1 MQRNSALFIFIGL
14 LFAAIGVYVGVQKLA
29 PDPAPASA
37 VERLLAQT
45 LPDAHGQPQTLSVWR
60 GKPLIVNFWATW
72 CAPCVQEMPELSA
85 LQTEIAP
92 RGIQLLGIGID
103 SAENIAAFAAKYRIN
118 YPLFVAGV
126 SATELARAFG
136 NQAGG
141 LPYTVLIG
149 RDGQV
154 KKTYLGRL
162 KIDELRADL
171 SLM

>member
-1 MQRNSALFIFIGL
+1 MKRNSAFFIFIGL
-14 LFAAIGVYVGVQKLA
+14 LFAAIGMYFGAQRLA
-29 PDPAPASA
+29 PEPAQASA
-37 VERLLAQT
+37 VDRLLAQT
-45 LPDAHGQPQTLSVWR
+45 LPDAHGKMQTLSAWR
-60 GKPLIVNFWATW
+60 GKPMIVNFWATW
-72 CAPCVQEMPELSA
+72 CAPCVEEMPELSA

-92 RGIQLLGIGID
+92 RDIQLLGIGID
-103 SAENIAAFAAKYRIN
+103 SADNIAAFASKYRIT
-118 YPLFVAGV
+118 YPLFAAGV
-126 SATELARAFG
+126 SATELTRAFG

>member
-1 MQRNSALFIFIGL
+1 MKRNAALFVFTGL
-14 LFAAIGVYVGVQKLA
+14 LFAAIGAYFGVQRLA
-29 PDPAPASA
+29 PDPAQAAA
-37 VERLLAQT
+37 VNRLLAQT
-45 LPDAHGQPQTLSVWR
+45 LPDAHGQPQALFAWR
-60 GKPLIVNFWATW
+60 GQPMIVNFWATW

-85 LQTEIAP
+85 LQAEIAP

-103 SAENIAAFAAKYRIN
+103 SADNIAKFADKYRIG

-126 SATELARAFG
+126 SATELTRAFG

-149 RDGQV
+149 RDGHV